1 MGGWELGGHGRRGD
15 DGKGCRGRESA
26 TCGWTGVGRGPDSP
40 HCSRRLSPALILT
53 CPATPGVPSSPPRR
67 ATPAPGPRGAHRR
80 IRATAASGRGPASP
94 PWSRSSSDARVPV
107 DLGHPRGQQRCTRP
121 GSVPLAHPDLLGRAT
136 GGWGDSVGAGL
147 TVPGPRATRGSGVQ
161 RWGLSTP
168 PCHVPSQSE
177 LGLWGPNMSPR
188 TGIRCDFFGQHHGSS
203 GTKNKRGYFR
213 VTLRRP
219 FRV

>member
-26 TCGWTGVGRGPDSP
+26 TCGWTGVGRGRDGP
-40 HCSRRLSPALILT
+40 HCARRLSPALILT

-94 PWSRSSSDARVPV
+94 PWSRSTSDA
-107 DLGHPRGQQRCTRP
+107 RGQQRCTPRALSHSRTQTYWA
-121 GSVPLAHPDLLGRAT
+121 GPLA
-136 GGWGDSVGAGL
+136 GGETVGAGL

>member
-1 MGGWELGGHGRRGD
+1 MATGEGGTMERAAEAGRAPRV
-15 DGKGCRGRESA
+15 A
-26 TCGWTGVGRGPDSP
+26 GRGSDAVVTGRAAPG
-40 HCSRRLSPALILT
+40 LSPALILT
-53 CPATPGVPSSPPRR
+53 CPATPGVPCSPPPPCDPR
-67 ATPAPGPRGAHRR
+67 PGPTWSPQAYQSHRGVRQRPCEPTLVSQHLRR
-80 IRATAASGRGPASP
+80 PRPAEM
-94 PWSRSSSDARVPV
+94 
-107 DLGHPRGQQRCTRP
+107 HTP

>member
-1 MGGWELGGHGRRGD
+1 MERAAEAGRAPRV
-15 DGKGCRGRESA
+15 A
-26 TCGWTGVGRGPDSP
+26 GRGSDAVMTGRTAPG
-40 HCSRRLSPALILT
+40 LSPALILT

-94 PWSRSSSDARVPV
+94 PWSRSTSDARVPV
-107 DLGHPRGQQRCTRP
+107 DLGHPRGQQRCTRRALSHSRTQTYWA
-121 GSVPLAHPDLLGRAT
+121 GPLA
-136 GGWGDSVGAGL
+136 GGETVGAGL

-161 RWGLSTP
+161 CWGLSTP

-203 GTKNKRGYFR
+203 GTKNKRGYFC